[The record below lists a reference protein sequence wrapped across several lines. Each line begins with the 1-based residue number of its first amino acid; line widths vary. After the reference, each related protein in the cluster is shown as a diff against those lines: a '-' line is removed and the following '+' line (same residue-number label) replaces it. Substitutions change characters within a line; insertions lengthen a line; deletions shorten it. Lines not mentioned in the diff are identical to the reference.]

1 METNNNENNIQE
13 NETLDMN
20 HLMQVRREKL
30 DKLREEGHDPFEITK
45 FERTHTSKE
54 IMEHYDELEGKDV
67 TVAGRI
73 MGNIPYPAS
82 FISISPRTTFKMVMA
97 KFKVM

>member
-30 DKLREEGHDPFEITK
+30 DKLREEKHLK
-45 FERTHTSKE
+45 LQSLKE
-54 IMEHYDELEGKDV
+54 LIQVK
-67 TVAGRI
+67 
-73 MGNIPYPAS
+73 
-82 FISISPRTTFKMVMA
+82 K
-97 KFKVM
+97 

>member
-30 DKLREEGHDPFEITK
+30 DKLREEV
-45 FERTHTSKE
+45 
-54 IMEHYDELEGKDV
+54 DELTGKLL
-67 TVAGRI
+67 
-73 MGNIPYPAS
+73 
-82 FISISPRTTFKMVMA
+82 
-97 KFKVM
+97 